1 MLKSLFSCLLILRVV
16 SIVLAGDDSSDFV
29 ETTDHRHVDVYAGRS
44 YRHANIELEE
54 KAPAS
59 GCPHHNI
66 FAPCECNEVSFDGS
80 TYQTQISCRGL
91 SGREIQR

>member
-1 MLKSLFSCLLILRVV
+1 MLKTLFNCLLICRLA

-29 ETTDHRHVDVYAGRS
+29 ETSEHRHVDVFGGRS
-44 YRHANIELEE
+44 HRHVITEVEE
-54 KAPAS
+54 KPPT

>member
-1 MLKSLFSCLLILRVV
+1 MLKNLFNCLLILRLTA
-16 SIVLAGDDSSDFV
+16 IVLADDSSDFLGTNEHV
-29 ETTDHRHVDVYAGRS
+29 DVFGGRSHRHV
-44 YRHANIELEE
+44 ITELEE
-54 KAPAS
+54 KPPT